1 MEQNKKVINRWLVVL
16 GSLVIGLMSGL
27 VYSWSLFVKPICAEY
42 GWGTDQVALMGNVM
56 MALFCGG
63 ATVGGNM
70 LPKLG
75 AKKTSVIGSLLFGGG
90 VLVSAFIRNPIVMY
104 ITYGVCA
111 GLGVGIL
118 YAIGMYVASAWFPDK
133 RGVIMGLF
141 LALFG
146 LSLTVFSKP
155 ISSMLTGIGVQTT
168 MTIMGVVF
176 IVVLGGISLTVMKMP
191 PEGWYPEGYVP
202 PVKGGKSEDELE
214 SLTVKEGVRTP
225 AFWLYFTAFFML
237 IIPYSFISSY
247 TTVFADYR
255 GLSADDAVRIVS
267 YMGIGAAVGRFLGG
281 VILDKLHCKATYAI
295 FCLFSVAAGVLLL
308 TSHSFV
314 GIALAFVL
322 VSAGYGGRT
331 PMYGVHPIEQ
341 FGPKNASALYGW
353 AVISTVASS
362 LIGPAITAA
371 TRSST
376 GSFNIAIIVSMVVAL
391 IGMCCIIFT
400 PKITPFMKKNGLD
413 KK

>member
-16 GSLVIGLMSGL
+16 GSLVIGLLSGL

-104 ITYGVCA
+104 ITYGFCA

>member
-16 GSLVIGLMSGL
+16 GSLVIGLLSGL

-90 VLVSAFIRNPIVMY
+90 VLVSAFIRNPIIMY

-202 PVKGGKSEDELE
+202 PVSGGKSEDELE

-237 IIPYSFISSY
+237 VIPYSFISSY

-255 GLSADDAVRIVS
+255 GLSADEAVRIVS

-281 VILDKLHCKATYAI
+281 IILDKLHCKATYAI
-295 FCLFSVAAGVLLL
+295 FCLCSVAAGILLL
-308 TSHSFV
+308 TSHSYI
-314 GIALAFVL
+314 GIAIAFVL

-376 GSFNIAIIVSMVVAL
+376 GSFNIAIIVSIVAAL
-391 IGMCCIIFT
+391 IGMCCIVFT